1 MIIESRDGFGKY
13 LEEFTV
19 GDIYRHWPGKTIT
32 ESDNHTF
39 CLLTMNDNPLHTDEN
54 YMQSHQHGKI
64 LVVGTLVFSLV
75 VGMSVKDTSG
85 KAIANLEYETIMH
98 DGPVFQGDTIY
109 AESEI
114 LDVRLSKTK
123 PDRGIV
129 YMETRAFNQKQQ
141 KVLTLRRKFLAPKN
155 NSSGK

>member
-13 LEEFTV
+13 LDEFAV

-64 LVVGTLVFSLV
+64 MVVGTLVFSLV

-85 KAIANLEYETIMH
+85 KAIANLEYESIKH
-98 DGPVFQGDTIY
+98 DEPVFQGDTIY

-123 PDRGIV
+123 TDRGIV
-129 YMETRAFNQKQQ
+129 YMETRAFNQKKK
-141 KVLTLRRKFLAPKN
+141 KVLMINYFRC
-155 NSSGK
+155 

>member
-1 MIIESRDGFGKY
+1 MIIESRDRFGKY
-13 LEEFTV
+13 LDEFNV

-32 ESDNHTF
+32 EADNHTF
-39 CLLTMNDNPLHTDEN
+39 CLLTMNDNHLHTDEN
-54 YMQSHQHGKI
+54 YMNSHQHGKI

-85 KAIANLEYETIMH
+85 KAIANLEYESIKH

-114 LDVRLSKTK
+114 LDVTHSSTK
-123 PDRGIV
+123 SDRGIV
-129 YMETRAFNQKQQ
+129 YMETRAFNQKKQ

-155 NSSGK
+155 ISVGT

>member
-1 MIIESRDGFGKY
+1 MIIESRDRFGKY
-13 LEEFTV
+13 LDEFNV

-39 CLLTMNDNPLHTDEN
+39 CLLTMNANPLHTDEN
-54 YMQSHQHGKI
+54 YMNSPPHGKI

-85 KAIANLEYETIMH
+85 KAIANLEYESIKH

-114 LDVRLSKTK
+114 LDVTHSRTK
-123 PDRGIV
+123 SDRGIV
-129 YMETRAFNQKQQ
+129 YMETRAFNQKKQ

-155 NSSGK
+155 ISVGT